1 MSKKTAQPL
10 IEFDEDGYSTNTAY
24 VIPTA
29 FRAAFGIRMNAQGL
43 WTQGK
48 TRHFERGDTF
58 YDHKSG
64 YTDGWGEALK
74 HIKNI
79 IQVNRIFTDQGKE
92 INDTEYE
99 GEAHSLE
106 IILFKPNLNQTGIE
120 RMETRPCSP
129 HQLAKY
135 LLSGN
140 W

>member
-1 MSKKTAQPL
+1 MSRKSTQPL
-10 IEFDEDGYSTNTAY
+10 IEFDEEGYSTNTAF
-24 VIPTA
+24 VIPTV
-29 FRAAFGIRMNAQGL
+29 FRAAFGIRMNAQDT

-58 YDHKSG
+58 YDHKAA
-64 YTDGWGEALK
+64 YTQPFSEALK

>member
-1 MSKKTAQPL
+1 MSRKSTQPL
-10 IEFDEDGYSTNTAY
+10 IEFDEEGYSTNTAF

-29 FRAAFGIRMNAQGL
+29 FRAAFGIRMNAQDT

-58 YDHKSG
+58 YDHKAA
-64 YTDGWGEALK
+64 YTQPFSEALK

-92 INDTEYE
+92 INDTEYD

-106 IILFKPNLNQTGIE
+106 IIIFHPNTEKTRLE
-120 RMETRPCSP
+120 RADTQSCTPQ
-129 HQLAKY
+129 QLAK
-135 LLSGN
+135 LLITGH
-140 W
+140 